1 MLKILIL
8 EDNSSDAELTQR
20 SLAASIPGCTISIAP
35 TLREARELIKKG
47 DGFDIALLDMSL
59 PDGNG
64 QELLVEIRQ
73 TGVEMA
79 VVMLTGSGNEEVAV
93 ASLKAGADDYLVK
106 RSGYVSKLPATIDYA
121 LENYKHNQQI
131 RAEQI
136 RVLYIEHHTY
146 DIELTIRHLKQYA
159 PFIQIDA
166 VYSSEEALL
175 VLTGKGSESGKYDVL
190 LMDYRMPGLNALEFI
205 KIIRQ
210 ERKLSMPIIL
220 VSGQGSEEVAI
231 QALKLGVYE
240 YLEKKENYLSRLPT
254 MILNAYQHQEIVKKQ
269 TALAE
274 SEEKYRFM
282 FANNPQPMWI
292 YDLETFSFL
301 EINDAAI
308 EHYGYTKDEFLSMT
322 LHDLR
327 PAEDTGS
334 LLSINT
340 SSINELHSFAEWR
353 HVKKNGEIITVEI
366 ISHPLE
372 FNNRKARHAMVT
384 DITKRKKAENELQ
397 ISEEKFRNIFEY
409 SIIGKSLTTID
420 GKHQINKAFSEIL
433 GYSGEELSQFQWQD
447 ITHPDDIENDQK
459 IINRI
464 ISGEDTFNRWEK
476 RYIHKNGSIVWVDI
490 ITSLMRD
497 KEGKPSFLITAIN
510 DITDRKLSEKEL
522 RKLSRAVEQSS
533 NSILITD
540 LDGFIEYVN
549 PQTLNLTGY
558 SKEEI
563 LGKKSS
569 LFGSGEKSSTEYEQ
583 LWDTIKSGKDWFGEF
598 HNKKKNGE
606 LFWEAVSISPIFDEN
621 GSIIH
626 FLAIK
631 RDVTESKKL
640 QSELLIEKE
649 RAQESDRL
657 KTAFLLNIS
666 HEIRTPMN
674 GILGFAELLKEP
686 GLSGDTQQ
694 DYINHIKISSARMLN
709 IITDIVDISKIE
721 SGQTT
726 VSLSETN
733 LNKQLINLHSLFQP
747 DCNRKGI
754 KLNYTIGL
762 PDEESVIM
770 SDRAKIFTILEQL
783 IKNAIKYTEA
793 GAIDFGYRLIKGTE
807 RAILEF
813 CVKDTGI
820 GIPQNRQQAIFDRFV
835 QADIADLNAYQG
847 AGLGL
852 SIAKAYVEM
861 IGGKIWVE
869 SEEGKGSIFYFT
881 LPYNTQ
887 PKQKETIQKNFL
899 TEKVLNPIKK
909 LKVLIAEDDETTV
922 MVLSL
927 LLRKYCKEI
936 ITAQNG
942 FEALQI
948 YHANSDLDLILM
960 DMKMPVMDGFEAT
973 RQIRQLNESVIIVA
987 QTAYGLPGDRERT
1000 IKAGCNDYLTK
1011 PVSKTELQAVIHKYF
1026 GGNV

>member
-1 MLKILIL
+1 MVKILLL
-8 EDNSSDAELTQR
+8 EDNSTDAELTQR
-20 SLAASIPGCTISIAP
+20 SLAASLPGCTIRIAP
-35 TLREARELIKKG
+35 TLREARELIKSG

-73 TGVEMA
+73 TGIEMA

-93 ASLKAGADDYLVK
+93 AALKAGADDYMVK
-106 RSGYVSKLPATIDYA
+106 RTGYISQLPANIDYA
-121 LENYKHNQQI
+121 IENYKHNQQI

-136 RVLYIEHHTY
+136 RVLYIEHYTS
-146 DIELTIRHLKQYA
+146 DIDLTIRHFKQYA

-166 VYSSEEALL
+166 VYSSEEALS
-175 VLTGKGSESGKYDVL
+175 VLTGKGNEAVKYDVL

-210 ERKLSMPIIL
+210 ERKLSIPIIL

-292 YDLETFSFL
+292 YDIETLSFL

-308 EHYGYTKDEFLSMT
+308 LHYGYTKDEFHSMT
-322 LHDLR
+322 IKDIR
-327 PAEDTGS
+327 PVEDITS
-334 LLSINT
+334 LLNNITT
-340 SSINELHSFAEWR
+340 SNDELYSFGEWR

-366 ISHPLE
+366 ISHSLE
-372 FNNRKARHAMVT
+372 FNNRKARHVMIT

-420 GKHQINKAFSEIL
+420 GKHKINKAFSEIL
-433 GYSGEELSQFQWQD
+433 GYTEEEFSHYNWQD
-447 ITHPDDIENDQK
+447 ITHPDDIENDQN
-459 IINRI
+459 IINKI
-464 ISGEDTFNRWEK
+464 ISGEDTYNRWEK
-476 RYIHKNGSIVWVDI
+476 RYIHKDGSIVWVDI

-497 KEGKPSFLITAIN
+497 KEGKPSFFITAIN
-510 DITDRKLSEKEL
+510 DITDRKLAEKEL

-533 NSILITD
+533 NSIVITD
-540 LDGFIEYVN
+540 LEGFIEYVN

-558 SKEEI
+558 SKEEM
-563 LGKKSS
+563 LGKKPN
-569 LFGSGEKSSTEYEQ
+569 LFSSGEKSTDEYKE

-606 LFWEAVSISPIFDEN
+606 YYWEAASISPIFDEN

-631 RDVTESKKL
+631 WDITESKKL

-694 DYINHIKISSARMLN
+694 EYINYIKVSSDRMLN

-721 SGQTT
+721 SGQMT
-726 VSLSETN
+726 VSLTETN
-733 LNKQLINLHSLFQP
+733 INKQLLNIHSLFLP
-747 DCNRKGI
+747 ECNRKGI

-762 PDEESVIM
+762 TDEESVIM
-770 SDRAKIFTILEQL
+770 TDRAKIFTILVHL
-783 IKNAIKYTEA
+783 VKNAIKYTKE
-793 GAIDFGYRLIKGTE
+793 GVIDIGYSIVKGTE
-807 RAILEF
+807 CALLEF
-813 CVKDTGI
+813 YVKDTGI

-852 SIAKAYVEM
+852 SISKAYAEM
-861 IGGKIWVE
+861 LAGNIRVK

-881 LPYNTQ
+881 LPYNTN
-887 PKQKETIQKNFL
+887 PKNEEITQKDFL
-899 TEKVLNPIKK
+899 SEKVLYPLKK
-909 LKVLIAEDDETTV
+909 LKVLITEDDETTV
-922 MVLSL
+922 KILSL
-927 LLRKYCKEI
+927 LLRKYSKEI
-936 ITAQNG
+936 LTAQNG
-942 FEALQI
+942 YEALQI
-948 YHANSDLDLILM
+948 CQANSDLDLILM

-973 RQIRQLNESVIIVA
+973 RQIRLLNENVIIIA
-987 QTAYGLPGDRERT
+987 QTAYGLPGDREKT
-1000 IKAGCNDYLTK
+1000 IASGCNDYITK
-1011 PVSKTELQAVIHKYF
+1011 PMNKAEIQAVMHKYF
-1026 GGNV
+1026 GEKV